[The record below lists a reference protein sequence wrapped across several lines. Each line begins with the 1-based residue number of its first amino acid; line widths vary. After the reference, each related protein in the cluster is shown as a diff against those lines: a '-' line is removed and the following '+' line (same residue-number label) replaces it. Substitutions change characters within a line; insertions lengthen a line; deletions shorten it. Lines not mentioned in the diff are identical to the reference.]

1 MPEHTHQKR
10 ITCMVGTRPE
20 VLKMAPVVAAM
31 RAIGL
36 SVQVVN
42 SGQQSS
48 LTGQSLLNVGLE
60 ADATLL
66 LTRKD
71 SSLNALTSELMTAI
85 AAHLKEH
92 PCAILMVHGDT
103 ATAFAAGMVG
113 FYLGIPIAH
122 IEAGL
127 RSQSMSDPFPEEA
140 YRTLLGTLS
149 QWHFA
154 PTPRARNQL
163 IQERV
168 RGEIHVTGNTCID
181 GLLNTAK
188 ALLQGTRQVS
198 PHIQALFEKYG
209 KRNLLVT
216 LHRRENWGMPLESV
230 TKALHEWLR
239 KHPDH
244 QIVWP
249 LHPNPEL
256 RKKILMQFE
265 TLSRGELPPNLQLIE
280 PLDYADLV
288 WSMQQ
293 VFAIATDSGGLQEE
307 ASAFQTPVL
316 ILRDTTERPEAVE
329 AGYAQIVGCKYESV
343 LNALTL
349 ATQKNR
355 GENSQKTNKVLW
367 PFGDGKASERI
378 AAHLKRSLNVVQM
391 ACVASALLLL
401 HPNES
406 VAQNNINISSEASNK
421 FSAALSG
428 GSATQGF
435 QEGAGMA
442 LKLAH
447 ATTHS
452 ELNAELV
459 RQSRFNL
466 QGTQAGVGLS
476 QKINDNN
483 RLLLSVAAGES
494 RLYAKYGAQIGLAH
508 TWKNAPQWVT
518 QVGFSH
524 QSLRDNREQNAL
536 MLEQSWYTPW
546 GGTLQA
552 GLRQGVSKPGSVGFN
567 SVHLAATWNLG
578 NLQAFARRESAH
590 EAYQAI
596 DATAFIVDFKSNTT
610 QLGLNIPL
618 SKTQSLGLQG
628 SRYDTPFYRRNVVQ
642 TQWGSTW

>member
-1 MPEHTHQKR
+1 MPNHPSQKR

-48 LTGQSLLNVGLE
+48 LTGQALCNVGLE

-71 SSLNALTSELMTAI
+71 SSLNALTSELMSATA
-85 AAHLKEH
+85 AYLNEN

-103 ATAFAAGMVG
+103 ATAFSAGMVA
-113 FYLGIPIAH
+113 FHLGIPIAH

-140 YRTLLGTLS
+140 YRTLLGPLS

-154 PTPRARNQL
+154 PTPRARDQL
-163 IQERV
+163 MRENV

-181 GLLNTAK
+181 GLLNTAE
-188 ALLQGTRQVS
+188 ALAQGTRQVS
-198 PHIQALFEKYG
+198 PNIQALFQKYG

-216 LHRRENWGMPLESV
+216 LHRRENWGEPLENV
-230 TKALHEWLR
+230 TRALHEWLR

-244 QIVWP
+244 QVVWP

-256 RKKILMQFE
+256 RKKNHMQFE
-265 TLSRGELPPNLQLIE
+265 VLSNGELPPNLQLIE
-280 PLDYADLV
+280 PIDYADLV

-329 AGYAQIVGCKYESV
+329 AGYAQLVGCEYEAV

-349 ATQKNR
+349 AAQKNPH
-355 GENSQKTNKVLW
+355 GNGLKTNKVLW

-378 AAHLKRSLNVVQM
+378 AALLKRSLNALEM
-391 ACVASALLLL
+391 ACVGCALLLL
-401 HPNES
+401 QPNES
-406 VAQNNINISSEASNK
+406 TAQDNLNISNAATNK
-421 FSAALSG
+421 FSVAFSG

-435 QEGAGMA
+435 QEGVGVA

-447 ATTHS
+447 TTTDS
-452 ELNAELV
+452 DLNAELV

-466 QGTQAGVGLS
+466 QGTQVGVGLNK
-476 QKINDNN
+476 KISNDN
-483 RLLLSVAAGES
+483 RLLLSASAGES

-518 QVGFSH
+518 QVGVSH

-536 MLEQSWYTPW
+536 ILEQSWYTPW

-552 GLRQGVSKPGSVGFN
+552 GVRQGISKPGSVGFN
-567 SVHLAATWNLG
+567 SAHIAATWNIG
-578 NLQAFARRESAH
+578 DIQVFARRESAH

-596 DATAFIVDFKSNTT
+596 DASAFIVDFKSDTT

-618 SKTQSLGLQG
+618 SKTQRLGIQG
-628 SRYDTPFYRRNVVQ
+628 NRYETPFYRRNVIQ